1 MAKSVILVT
10 RLKVE
15 LVVFFVDSTLR
26 LVEYFWNF
34 IGKQAKGMNVESGR
48 GGVDDK
54 GPLPNA
60 KRRILKL
67 ASHAMK
73 KEVMPPR
80 LMEVR

>member
-1 MAKSVILVT
+1 MARSVILVT
-10 RLKVE
+10 RLRVE
-15 LVVFFVDSTLR
+15 FVVFFVVSTLS
-26 LVEYFWNF
+26 LGECFWYF

-48 GGVDDK
+48 GGIDDK

-73 KEVMPPR
+73 NEVVQPR
-80 LMEVR
+80 LMDVR